1 MQSALVMPD
10 ISVADGVES
19 AKEAFEKW
27 CFKNVVEIEHERQLV
42 NEQREALEKEKED
55 LKWERVEFEKNR
67 ESRKKLMA
75 AEDRVFEMKLNVLKQ
90 EYTKLA
96 AEKQYL
102 EKQKRAF
109 NGGYQQSRT
118 TGNTGANTGSTAHT
132 RTGTAKYG
140 TVFFG
145 GVFDEATLK
154 KRYKD
159 LMKIYH
165 PDNLSGDTGV
175 LQEINCEYD
184 IMKKSY
190 CVS

>member
-1 MQSALVMPD
+1 MQNALVMPEITITD
-10 ISVADGVES
+10 DTES

-109 NGGYQQSRT
+109 NGGYQQ
-118 TGNTGANTGSTAHT
+118 NNTGSNAGAASRS
-132 RTGTAKYG
+132 RTNTAKYG
-140 TVFFG
+140 TVFFC

>member
-1 MQSALVMPD
+1 MQNALVMPD
-10 ISVADGVES
+10 ISMAEGVDS

-42 NEQREALEKEKED
+42 HEQREALEKEKED
-55 LKWERVEFEKNR
+55 LKWERIEFEKNR

-96 AEKQYL
+96 VEKQYL
-102 EKQKRAF
+102 EKQKRAY
-109 NGGYQQSRT
+109 GGYQQQSRT
-118 TGNTGANTGSTAHT
+118 TGQTGSTGTGRGA
-132 RTGTAKYG
+132 RTATAKYG

-165 PDNLSGDTGV
+165 PDNLSGDTSV

>member
-1 MQSALVMPD
+1 MQNALVMPD
-10 ISVADGVES
+10 ISMAEGVDS

-42 NEQREALEKEKED
+42 HEQREALEKEKED
-55 LKWERVEFEKNR
+55 LKWERIEFEKNR

-96 AEKQYL
+96 VEKQYI

-109 NGGYQQSRT
+109 NGGYQS
-118 TGNTGANTGSTAHT
+118 GKTGSSSSAGSSNT
-132 RTGTAKYG
+132 RTRGNTAKYG

-165 PDNLSGDTGV
+165 PDNLSGDTSV

>member
-1 MQSALVMPD
+1 MQNALVMPD

-67 ESRKKLMA
+67 ESRKRLMA

-96 AEKQYL
+96 VEKQYI
-102 EKQKRAF
+102 EKQKRAY
-109 NGGYQQSRT
+109 GGYQQNRT
-118 TGNTGANTGSTAHT
+118 TGNTSGSNTGNTRT
-132 RTGTAKYG
+132 RTGQAKYG

-165 PDNLSGDTGV
+165 PDNLSGDTSV

>member
-1 MQSALVMPD
+1 MQNAVVMPE
-10 ISVADGVES
+10 ISVAEGVES

-42 NEQREALEKEKED
+42 NEQREALEKERED

-118 TGNTGANTGSTAHT
+118 GTNTGSTGSNQRSRVNAP
-132 RTGTAKYG
+132 KYG